1 MLVSITC
8 TNWLCTHCI
17 SQPCAA
23 SAFSHIHSTRLDF
36 GACRL
41 RMGGEREAPGT
52 RRRRRRAAE
61 RRPRWQ
67 RSAVAAAL
75 REQVVRLRQHSRMHH
90 IVHMP

>member
-1 MLVSITC
+1 
-8 TNWLCTHCI
+8 
-17 SQPCAA
+17 
-23 SAFSHIHSTRLDF
+23 
-36 GACRL
+36 
-41 RMGGEREAPGT
+41 MGGEREAPGT